1 MPRGL
6 YNQTQGDER
15 RFSQQ
20 AVQEHY
26 DDNESI
32 EGPAAA
38 VVRRMMQEHKHAD
51 VDAYVDKLRSEGWS
65 QTRIEAV
72 LSKAMLGMKF

>member
-6 YNQTQGDER
+6 YNQKQGDEH
-15 RFSQQ
+15 RFSQA

-32 EGPAAA
+32 EGPVAA
-38 VVRRMMQEHKHAD
+38 VIRRMMDERKHAE
-51 VDAYVDKLRSEGWS
+51 VDAYVDKLRSQEWS